1 MSHLLPPRHQI
12 KSLLRTSDQQNIRY
26 KAALSRKI
34 LVHTELNIPRQAV
47 WASAMSKIHFKL
59 EVQYPEAEGTL
70 QHCYSALGMPLK
82 AWPGKNSSVRT
93 KDVKSNSSSKRKER
107 KKQALQHPYKT
118 ENLNTWSDT

>member
-1 MSHLLPPRHQI
+1 
-12 KSLLRTSDQQNIRY
+12 
-26 KAALSRKI
+26 
-34 LVHTELNIPRQAV
+34 
-47 WASAMSKIHFKL
+47 MSKIHFKL

-107 KKQALQHPYKT
+107 KKQDLQHPYKT
-118 ENLNTWSDT
+118 EYLNTWSDT